1 MACWR
6 AKVNR
11 KPTPNSSERRAIE
24 QSSAH
29 SVCVCISLSLSVFVC
44 ASATVL
50 LTRLKP
56 PSLALAYRVDSTQL
70 EIAAVSPAFRFARRL
85 QVESFAAAFG
95 IWQLQTVFSTNS
107 KSNRNR
113 QQ

>member
-1 MACWR
+1 MC
-6 AKVNR
+6 VY
-11 KPTPNSSERRAIE
+11 I
-24 QSSAH
+24 
-29 SVCVCISLSLSVFVC
+29 SVSLCVC

-56 PSLALAYRVDSTQL
+56 PSLALAYRVDNRVDSTQL
-70 EIAAVSPAFRFARRL
+70 EIAAVWPAFRFARRL